1 MPEDGKRPRRDS
13 NNTERKDKKLWIF
26 LPILLVFVSITSF
39 IAGTRIGKDME
50 YHLGQMLDTIVLSP
64 DEETVDENHID
75 FSGQIHNPDGTPC
88 AGQLV
93 ELHSDPMRTRTDSEG
108 IFYFSGVEV
117 GEHHLIMLDE
127 SEQEISQI
135 AVRIERGSTISY
147 GVVER
152 AANTIHLEVPDRAVG
167 LHIHIQLD
175 EKQGMVVESEVFTRK
190 AGDTYR
196 DTAGNEVTVN
206 IKKDSQDMGEPVP
219 ESGEG
224 LLDQDNMQD
233 GNPGDDQAADHQSRE
248 ASEAAGK
255 QKTPSPDGS
264 PTAAQ
269 ESFPAVTEP
278 AAEVPE
284 ESMTEEIAGSSEP
297 ETSVEAGS
305 GGSSGDDSGGS
316 DSGSSGTHPTRPTE
330 PVEPTEPIDPTK
342 PSDPTEPDPTDPLH
356 VSVQEKGGPVWT
368 QNTIISLFADRTGA
382 GKDRKLMPG
391 SKGSYA
397 FLVSNQNA
405 YPVIYRMKISAP
417 QGQLLLPLR
426 YRLKSDGVYLCGNNK
441 TWLTAE
447 QLATASVKLEPD
459 TEKEYLLEWQ
469 WLFDG
474 GDDAYDTE
482 IGSSDNLEYQV
493 IVTIIIE
500 QILS

>member
-13 NNTERKDKKLWIF
+13 SNTERKDKKMWIF

-39 IAGTRIGKDME
+39 IAGTRIGKDTE

-135 AVRIERGSTISY
+135 AVRIERDSTISY

-175 EKQGMVVESEVFTRK
+175 EEQGMVVESEVFTRK

-248 ASEAAGK
+248 
-255 QKTPSPDGS
+255 
-264 PTAAQ
+264 
-269 ESFPAVTEP
+269 
-278 AAEVPE
+278 VPE
-284 ESMTEEIAGSSEP
+284 ESMTEEIAESSEP
-297 ETSVEAGS
+297 ETSAEAGS
-305 GGSSGDDSGGS
+305 GGGSGGNSGGS
-316 DSGSSGTHPTRPTE
+316 DSGSSGTQPTRPTE
-330 PVEPTEPIDPTK
+330 PEEPTNPIDPPK
-342 PSDPTEPDPTDPLH
+342 PSDPTEPDPTEPLN
-356 VSVQEKGGPVWT
+356 VSVQEKGGSVWT

-382 GKDRKLMPG
+382 EKDRKLIPG
-391 SKGSYA
+391 SKGSYT
-397 FLVSNQNA
+397 FLVSNRNDD
-405 YPVIYRMKISAP
+405 PVIYRMKISAP

-447 QLATASVKLEPD
+447 QLATASVKLVPD

-482 IGSSDNLEYQV
+482 IGNADHLEYQV